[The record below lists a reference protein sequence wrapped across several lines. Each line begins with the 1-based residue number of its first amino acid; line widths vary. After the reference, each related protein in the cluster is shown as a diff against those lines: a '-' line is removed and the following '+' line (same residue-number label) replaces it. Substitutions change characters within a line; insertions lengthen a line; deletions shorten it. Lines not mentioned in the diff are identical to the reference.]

1 MRSADVD
8 DDGDDCLGVVDFP
21 AGPPRRGRCEL
32 SNFYFTACGGQRIAL
47 PKHALYRVGTPL
59 RRWHRPTPCDCARG
73 ALCSRGWPP
82 IAWEHVTVVVALD
95 NCGQRAAGWFVQFRG
110 AGASPLELVRLP
122 TGVAAQL
129 LDELPLESDAWQHP
143 DVATQKPWADF
154 EALAVARYRSLVPP
168 GRAVAQRT
176 RSQPPSPPP
185 PVPSRDGKSCASPR
199 AQGPTRRRLRR
210 LLRGGHPSCRAAVA
224 RPPRCAHGATLRHAA
239 CASSASAVGWRAS
252 TCARA
257 AAPTTC
263 RSTSTATRA
272 PCARGAPSVW
282 IALTRTPRAP
292 RAIRCG
298 RRRCWTHF
306 QKAVSKIDTPP
317 CAAFCASP
325 TNPPPCQC
333 RRRRRT

>member
-32 SNFYFTACGGQRIAL
+32 SNFYFTACRGQRIAL

-185 PVPSRDGKSCASPR
+185 PVPSRWEIFALPR
-199 AQGPTRRRLRR
+199 APKGQRDGDCVVCFEAGTLFV
-210 LLRGGHPSCRAAVA
+210 PSCCGTSAAVCA
-224 RPPRCAHGATLRHAA
+224 RCNATTRGVCIVCQRSWLAGLYVCTCCGSNDVPIDKYGHACAVCEGRTLCVDCADAHAA
-239 CASSASAVGWRAS
+239 CAACDPLRA
-252 TCARA
+252 
-257 AAPTTC
+257 
-263 RSTSTATRA
+263 
-272 PCARGAPSVW
+272 
-282 IALTRTPRAP
+282 
-292 RAIRCG
+292 
-298 RRRCWTHF
+298 
-306 QKAVSKIDTPP
+306 
-317 CAAFCASP
+317 
-325 TNPPPCQC
+325 
-333 RRRRRT
+333 